1 MELPAAL
8 RQGVEQALAGVAP
21 ADLARAAA
29 RLSQR
34 YRAEVR
40 DGSFH
45 IGDEGAALAYLATR
59 LPATYAAVR
68 AALEQVAVACPE
80 FAPTSLLDVGA
91 GPGTVLWAAADCW
104 PDLDDA
110 LLIEASAPVRGWGER
125 LTQTGTIA
133 RVEWCAADF
142 SQGLPETPPRDL
154 VTAAYVLDEI
164 DTEAR
169 RALIE
174 RLWALTRSVLLIV
187 EPGTPAGFARILEAR
202 NQLVAA
208 SAHLLAPCP
217 HQETCPIV
225 TPDWCHFSRRVARSR
240 MHRLAKGGEVPWEDE
255 KFAYV
260 AATRMSVPDEETR
273 EAARVVGPPRQAGG
287 RAWLK
292 LCRPDGTLAE
302 RLFTRR
308 DGDIYKAARR
318 ARWGGRILI
327 EK

>member
-1 MELPAAL
+1 MELPTAL

-21 ADLARAAA
+21 GDLARAAA
-29 RLSQR
+29 RLSGR

-45 IGDEGAALAYLATR
+45 IGDEDAALAYLATR

-80 FAPTSLLDVGA
+80 FAPASLFDVGA

-125 LTQTGTIA
+125 LTQTGPIA
-133 RVEWCAADF
+133 RVDWRAVDF
-142 SQGLPETPPRDL
+142 SRGLPETAPRDL

-164 DTEAR
+164 DAQAR

-174 RLWALTRSVLLIV
+174 RLWALTRGVLLVV
-187 EPGTPAGFARILEAR
+187 EPGTPAGFARILDVR
-202 NQLVAA
+202 NQLIAA

-217 HQETCPIV
+217 HQQACPIV
-225 TPDWCHFSRRVARSR
+225 APDWCHFARRVARSR
-240 MHRLAKGGEVPWEDE
+240 VHRLAKGGEVPWEDE

-260 AATRMSVPDEETR
+260 AAARTSIPNT
-273 EAARVVGPPRQAGG
+273 AARVVGPPRQAGG
-287 RAWLK
+287 QAWLK
-292 LCRPDGTLAE
+292 LCRADGTLAE
-302 RLFTRR
+302 QLFTRR
-308 DGDIYKAARR
+308 DGDAYKAARR
-318 ARWGGRILI
+318 ARWGDRIQL

>member
-8 RQGVEQALAGVAP
+8 RQGVEQALAGIAP

-40 DGSFH
+40 DGRFH
-45 IGDEGAALAYLATR
+45 IGDDRAALAYLATR

-68 AALEQVAVACPE
+68 AAMEQVAVARPD
-80 FAPTSLLDVGA
+80 FAPAALLDVGA
-91 GPGTVLWAAADCW
+91 GPGTALWAAADCW
-104 PDLDDA
+104 PDLDQA
-110 LLIEASAPVRGWGER
+110 LLVEASASVRGWGER
-125 LTQTGTIA
+125 LTQAGPIA
-133 RVEWCAADF
+133 RVDWRAMDF

-164 DTEAR
+164 DAETR
-169 RALIE
+169 RALTA
-174 RLWALTRSVLLIV
+174 RLWALTRGVLLIV
-187 EPGTPAGFARILEAR
+187 EPGTPAGFARILAVR
-202 NQLVAA
+202 AQLIAA

-217 HQETCPIV
+217 HAQACPIV
-225 TPDWCHFSRRVARSR
+225 APDWCHFARRVARSR
-240 MHRLAKGGEVPWEDE
+240 AHRLAKGAEVPWEDE

-260 AATRMSVPDEETR
+260 AAARIPALDEP
-273 EAARVVGPPRQAGG
+273 ARVVGPPRQAGG

-302 RLFTRR
+302 RMFTRR
-308 DGDIYKAARR
+308 DGDAYKAARR
-318 ARWGGRILI
+318 ARWGDAVPTDAE